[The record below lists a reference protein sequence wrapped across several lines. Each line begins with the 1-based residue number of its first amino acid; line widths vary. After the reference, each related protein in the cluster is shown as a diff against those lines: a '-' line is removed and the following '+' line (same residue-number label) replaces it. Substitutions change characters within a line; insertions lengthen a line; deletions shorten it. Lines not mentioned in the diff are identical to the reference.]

1 MKQNQIGNI
10 TELVAEEGQYITQS
24 FEAWNER
31 QFLKKITVSPE
42 DISKWRDATGKEKI
56 DYERS
61 TPPKT

>member
-56 DYERS
+56 DYECS
-61 TPPKT
+61 TPP